1 AYSFPAPPHN
11 GIGDPNQPDTDKIS
25 FTLSGVEPGDY
36 LVRAQVDGAQS
47 PLTRDLNPASP
58 TFGLYVQPQVNLP

>member
-1 AYSFPAPPHN
+1 M
-11 GIGDPNQPDTDKIS
+11 
-25 FTLSGVEPGDY
+25 EPGDY